1 VEEIMKT
8 MFQVVMAAALF
19 GLGAQTVGAQEALL
33 EPRKD
38 ESLFG
43 PYSLSQT
50 VQGVPLSTQA
60 SAFLSLLPE
69 GDALRINVRV
79 VPDLSDLQQKIG
91 TLVDTISLPADNC
104 AHFSLDNIVARIWGK
119 QITVS
124 GNVATLK
131 LNGDVDVWTCL
142 ENPVPCTKVEWDGI
156 VPRLITYGCNPPI
169 KNRNVNQP
177 FEATLPFRLV
187 VVDPQTV
194 AVELG
199 DPNVNLGGALGGVT
213 GKILKIAGVEINS
226 RVKEALS
233 QAINPDLLKAS
244 LPEDLRQF
252 DSTITRAEL
261 LNNSS
266 ALAATFEMS
275 TVVDG
280 EGLARLVL
288 LLQQGGPGS
297 Q

>member
-1 VEEIMKT
+1 MKT
-8 MFQVVMAAALF
+8 MIQVVALTALF
-19 GLGAQTVGAQEALL
+19 WFGAHSVVAQEALL

-50 VQGVPLSTQA
+50 VQGVPLSTEA

-79 VPDLSDLQQKIG
+79 VTDLSDLQQKAG
-91 TLVDTISLPADNC
+91 TLVDTIPLPTDNC
-104 AHFSLDNIVARIWGK
+104 ARFSLDNIVARIWGK
-119 QITVS
+119 QITIS
-124 GNVATLK
+124 GNMATLK

-142 ENPVPCTKVEWDGI
+142 ENPVPCTRIEWDGI
-156 VPRLITYGCNPPI
+156 VPRLVTYGCNPPI

-187 VVDPQTV
+187 VVDPQTM

-199 DPNVNLGGALGGVT
+199 EPSVSLGGALGGVT
-213 GKILKIAGVEINS
+213 DKVLRIAGVEINS
-226 RVKEALS
+226 RVKEALN

-244 LPEDLRQF
+244 LPEDLRQLE
-252 DSTITRAEL
+252 STITRAEL
-261 LNNSS
+261 LNNSG

-280 EGLARLVL
+280 EGLSRLVT
-288 LLQQGGPGS
+288 LLQNGLLGAQ
-297 Q
+297 